1 MKGEALYSDLGR
13 DDMSSVSFGCT
24 SLVELHDGDMQE
36 LSRNV
41 RLF

>member
-1 MKGEALYSDLGR
+1 MKGEELYPDLGR

-24 SLVELHDGDMQE
+24 SLAKLHDGDMQA